1 MTEIGTS
8 SLNADILFTELGQPN
23 PIEDSRKKALAY
35 QSILRAWT
43 KEVGH
48 DEMDTVIDQAIDE
61 LDADLTSLYKM
72 VRVTGNVSIKSI
84 DVRGVIENED
94 YDEDD
99 DDRYVLD
106 PSAIHPRQQ
115 FLDDEPLQ
123 SLGYTVDFEN
133 DELILSHLA
142 RTEPN
147 SIISMVKYGDIS
159 RTERVYI
166 PIDGTALIEPEKD
179 PNRVDI
185 ELLEYHVPELLSDVE
200 IALFNAESLSESFQ
214 MLGQIELEPYKIL
227 DSNRNVALELG
238 KYINS
243 CLDIPRT
250 AIYSVTGADRIRV
263 QGSDGEFIT
272 GEIDPSLTIAGN
284 IIGTGVDYTSNRL
297 VMITSM
303 PFSDD
308 SQRPVLYSL
317 GETISISEHTV
328 FSL

>member
-1 MTEIGTS
+1 
-8 SLNADILFTELGQPN
+8 L
-23 PIEDSRKKALAY
+23 
-35 QSILRAWT
+35 
-43 KEVGH
+43 V
-48 DEMDTVIDQAIDE
+48 
-61 LDADLTSLYKM
+61 
-72 VRVTGNVSIKSI
+72 
-84 DVRGVIENED
+84 
-94 YDEDD
+94 
-99 DDRYVLD
+99 
-106 PSAIHPRQQ
+106 
-115 FLDDEPLQ
+115 
-123 SLGYTVDFEN
+123 
-133 DELILSHLA
+133 
-142 RTEPN
+142 
-147 SIISMVKYGDIS
+147 
-159 RTERVYI
+159 
-166 PIDGTALIEPEKD
+166 EPEKD